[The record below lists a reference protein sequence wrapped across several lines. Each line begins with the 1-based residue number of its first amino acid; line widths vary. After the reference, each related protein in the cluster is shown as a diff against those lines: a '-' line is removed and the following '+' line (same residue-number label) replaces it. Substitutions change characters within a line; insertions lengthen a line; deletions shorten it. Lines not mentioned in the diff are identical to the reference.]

1 MLGLADATSAES
13 NDIFVNSA
21 TVPGA
26 QNQLLSHPMF
36 NSMRTIGSN
45 SDLPQDRILV
55 DYPDTTGTNIP
66 SVNAGNANPNFTEQ
80 ATPSKKKH
88 F

>member
-1 MLGLADATSAES
+1 MLGLAEAEGAAS
-13 NDIFVNSA
+13 DDVYVNSA
-21 TVPGA
+21 TIPGA
-26 QNQLLSHPMF
+26 ENPLLSHPMF

-45 SDLPQDRILV
+45 SDLPTDRILV

-66 SVNAGNANPNFTEQ
+66 KVNVGSGNNTE
-80 ATPSKKKH
+80 SKDVGKKKH